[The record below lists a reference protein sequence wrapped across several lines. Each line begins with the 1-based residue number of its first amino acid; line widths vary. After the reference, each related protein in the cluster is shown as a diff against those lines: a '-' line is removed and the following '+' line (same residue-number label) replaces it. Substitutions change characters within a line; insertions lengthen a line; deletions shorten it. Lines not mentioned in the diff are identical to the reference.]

1 MIRIIDSFTLAYT
14 KLRVHRIRTGI
25 IIGVSGILF
34 GLILAII
41 FVMQG
46 AFDSFARFSTEG
58 LGERSIVM
66 VSKFNSSQFIAYD
79 HQTDEAFVTEVEQ
92 LYNQTVAKK
101 TAAAKK
107 YSISYDKTTDPSPIE
122 KDPITKQKRI
132 SDTGMQ
138 SSYVSQIVLQH
149 VQKDAKPLD
158 INEFIAR
165 YHYKTATVLPDN
177 QMIQPPDGNLSY
189 MKNNI
194 DPAFLSESERQS
206 SQYSSNNT
214 PPNLVLTNQSITRPF
229 VPSHSFDP
237 AKGEIP
243 VVIPYSEAEKLL
255 GYTSFDKHA
264 TLQDKLNRL
273 EQVRQ
278 RVGEISASYCY
289 RNPASTQLVALAQAQ
304 QKEITDNKA
313 NQDYQ
318 MPALLYELPTSSS
331 CGPVTV
337 KKDTRTATEKKEAA
351 NLIAY
356 QKEIGEYLGEPV
368 QHRVAV
374 RGVGISG
381 DMPEGTSLGSS
392 VSQTITSL
400 MGSWLGYNQWSIP
413 ADLFY
418 ELPEQYRPSYVFSS
432 KTTSGGQAFS
442 DRASLDTYLV
452 EFGDKNEARDALVQ
466 GSFFSGS
473 GLDQNQISVSPYGN
487 ASLMIDEFKRWF
499 QSMLLWALLVVGGIA
514 LVILASLIGRAVSDG
529 RRESAIFRAIGA
541 RRGDIGRIYGSYAL
555 LLGLRVV
562 VFSLVLGLIIAGV
575 IEILFWQDATLG
587 ARYAYAASDASLQ
600 FHLCSIMSWYVPG
613 ILGVIIIVA
622 LVASIIPILL
632 GARRNP
638 INDMRSE

>member
-1 MIRIIDSFTLAYT
+1 MIRVVDGFILAHT

-46 AFDSFARFSTEG
+46 VFDSVARFSTEG

-66 VSKFNSSQFIAYD
+66 VSKFNTSQFTAYD
-79 HQTDEAFVTEVEQ
+79 HQTDQAFVAEVEQ
-92 LYNQTVAKK
+92 LYDQTVAKK
-101 TAAAKK
+101 IAAAKK

-122 KDPITKQKRI
+122 KDPVTKQKRI
-132 SDTGMQ
+132 SDAGMQ
-138 SSYVSQIVLQH
+138 SSYVSQIVLDH
-149 VQKDAKPLD
+149 VKKDEKPLN
-158 INEFIAR
+158 INEFIKQ

-177 QMIQPPDGNLSY
+177 QMIQPQDGELQY

-194 DPAFLSESERQS
+194 DPAFLSERERQS
-206 SQYSSNNT
+206 GEYSANDML
-214 PPNLVLTNQSITRPF
+214 PNLVLTNQTITRPF
-229 VPSHSFDP
+229 VTSHSFDP
-237 AKGEIP
+237 AKGEVP
-243 VVIPYSEAEKLL
+243 VVIPYSQAEKLL
-255 GYTSFDKHA
+255 GYKSFDKSA
-264 TLQDKLNRL
+264 SIQDKLDRL
-273 EQVRQ
+273 QQVRQ

-289 RNPASTQLVALAQAQ
+289 RNPASTQLISLAQAQ
-304 QKEITDNKA
+304 QREISDNKA
-313 NQDYQ
+313 NKEYQ
-318 MPALLYELPTSSS
+318 MPSLLYELPTSSS

-337 KKDTRTATEKKEAA
+337 KKDTRTAAEKKAAA

-368 QHRVAV
+368 AYRVPV

-381 DMPEGTSLGSS
+381 DMPDGTSFGAS
-392 VSQTITSL
+392 VSQVVTSL

-418 ELPEQYRPSYVFSS
+418 KIPEQYRSEYIFSS
-432 KTTSGGQAFS
+432 RTASGGQAFS

-452 EFGDKNEARDALVQ
+452 EFGDKNEARDALVR
-466 GSFFSGS
+466 GSFFSS
-473 GLDQNQISVSPYGN
+473 AGLDQGQISVSPYGN

-499 QSMLLWALLVVGGIA
+499 QSMLFWVLLTVGGVA
-514 LVILASLIGRAVSDG
+514 LIILASLIGRAVSDG

-541 RRGDIGRIYGSYAL
+541 RRGDIGRIYGSYAF
-555 LLGLRVV
+555 LLGLRVAL
-562 VFSLVLGLIIAGV
+562 FALILGLIIAGM

-587 ARYAYAASDASLQ
+587 ARYAYAASDASIQ
-600 FHLCSIMSWYVPG
+600 FHLFSVMSWYVPCVLG
-613 ILGVIIIVA
+613 IVVVVA
-622 LVASIIPILL
+622 LIASIIPILL